1 MKGESSSDQDETQGY
16 KRSTGVFLQDSDV
29 KLRRKERVPKCCVVG
44 DGGTGKTSMM
54 MRYTLGKILS
64 DYQPTCFENYTI
76 DIKEGENTHQL
87 SVLDTAGQETYDRLR
102 TLAYSDT
109 DVFVV
114 CFSVYD
120 SDSFENVKLKWI
132 PEIRQFKPDTPFFI
146 VGTHT
151 DLRHSVVDI
160 TNDCVSTARGK
171 KCAKKWRAVKY
182 LECSSIDGT
191 GLDEVFRLA
200 YKTAVS
206 PKKKRQTWKS
216 FKDAVKR
223 RTMIF

>member
-1 MKGESSSDQDETQGY
+1 MHVINIAKIHEHPKYRQIELSMWIRCTYTISNLV
-16 KRSTGVFLQDSDV
+16 RFL
-29 KLRRKERVPKCCVVG
+29 L
-44 DGGTGKTSMM
+44 
-54 MRYTLGKILS
+54 KILKFS
-64 DYQPTCFENYTI
+64 YIFI
-76 DIKEGENTHQL
+76 RLKVVL
-87 SVLDTAGQETYDRLR
+87 SFFLQETYDRLR

-114 CFSVYD
+114 CFSVHD
-120 SDSFENVKLKWI
+120 SDSLENVKLKWI

-160 TNDCVSTARGK
+160 TNDCVSTSKGK
-171 KCAKKWRAVKY
+171 KCAKKWGAVKY

-200 YKTAVS
+200 YKTAVT
-206 PKKKRQTWKS
+206 PRKKRQTWKS

>member
-1 MKGESSSDQDETQGY
+1 MWIRCTYTISNLV
-16 KRSTGVFLQDSDV
+16 RFL
-29 KLRRKERVPKCCVVG
+29 L
-44 DGGTGKTSMM
+44 
-54 MRYTLGKILS
+54 KILKFS
-64 DYQPTCFENYTI
+64 YIFI
-76 DIKEGENTHQL
+76 RLKVVL
-87 SVLDTAGQETYDRLR
+87 SYFFNRKRTDRLR

-114 CFSVYD
+114 CFSVHD
-120 SDSFENVKLKWI
+120 SDSLENVKLKWI

-160 TNDCVSTARGK
+160 TNDCVSTAKGK
-171 KCAKKWRAVKY
+171 KCAKKWGAVKY

-200 YKTAVS
+200 YKTAVT
-206 PKKKRQTWKS
+206 PRKKRQTWKS

>member
-1 MKGESSSDQDETQGY
+1 MKDYCDHQEHKRSSS
-16 KRSTGVFLQDSDV
+16 SSLQESEV

-76 DIKEGENTHQL
+76 DVRDGEDTHQL
-87 SVLDTAGQETYDRLR
+87 CVLDTAGQETYDRLR

-120 SDSFENVKLKWI
+120 SDSFENVKQKWI
-132 PEIRQFKPDTPFFI
+132 PEIKQFKPDTPFFI

-160 TNDCVSTARGK
+160 TDDCISTAKGK
-171 KCAKKWRAVKY
+171 KCAKKWGAMKY
-182 LECSSIDGT
+182 LECSSIDGS
-191 GLDEVFRLA
+191 GLDEVFQLA
-200 YKTAVS
+200 YSAAVS

-216 FKDAVKR
+216 FKDAFKR
-223 RTMIF
+223 RTMKF

>member
-1 MKGESSSDQDETQGY
+1 MNSLCFCHNKLVIH
-16 KRSTGVFLQDSDV
+16 VFFW
-29 KLRRKERVPKCCVVG
+29 KKKIC
-44 DGGTGKTSMM
+44 KTF
-54 MRYTLGKILS
+54 LFIFNWFL
-64 DYQPTCFENYTI
+64 
-76 DIKEGENTHQL
+76 L
-87 SVLDTAGQETYDRLR
+87 QETYDRLR

-171 KCAKKWRAVKY
+171 KCAKKWGAVKY

>member
-1 MKGESSSDQDETQGY
+1 MKDYCDHQEHKRASSS
-16 KRSTGVFLQDSDV
+16 SLQESEV

-54 MRYTLGKILS
+54 MKYTLGKILS

-76 DIKEGENTHQL
+76 DVRDGENTHQL
-87 SVLDTAGQETYDRLR
+87 CVLDTAGQETYDRLR

-120 SDSFENVKLKWI
+120 SDSFENVKQKWI
-132 PEIRQFKPDTPFFI
+132 PEIKQFKPDTPFFI

-160 TNDCVSTARGK
+160 TDDCISTSKGK
-171 KCAKKWRAVKY
+171 KCAKKWGAIKY
-182 LECSSIDGT
+182 LECSSIDGS
-191 GLDEVFRLA
+191 GLDEVFQLA
-200 YKTAVS
+200 YSATVS
-206 PKKKRQTWKS
+206 PKKKRQTWKN
-216 FKDAVKR
+216 FKDAFRR
-223 RTMIF
+223 RTMKF